1 MRAHWLQQA
10 SEEVCISQFPL
21 SSRTEYLTK
30 YSTTIRYGKYVLW
43 SGSEFPNYLQIF
55 IYFLQ
60 YALKGIGFLFY
71 FLTDAI
77 YIYIYIYIFD
87 AMNFISELPRA
98 AVHCNR
104 FWLRGFLVFTCETFP
119 RLSYILLDYLVFQNN
134 YTKKKGGKI
143 CRLIYWYLLVY
154 IINRSF

>member
-77 YIYIYIYIFD
+77 YIYIYLTPWILFLSFRGQLCTAIDFD
-87 AMNFISELPRA
+87 WE
-98 AVHCNR
+98 V
-104 FWLRGFLVFTCETFP
+104 FLVFTCETFP

-134 YTKKKGGKI
+134 YKKKEGGKI